1 MNNVTR
7 FPDDLVDY
15 FPRIFDALQPES
27 QSLADVLDPERSI
40 EDVARAQL
48 KGDFDR
54 HGPAMM
60 EIIEELRHKAS
71 IIPPLFDKA
80 YMHVYSELPNRRFFD
95 ETTSEELRRLTRGES
110 EGSSVILMDVDKLH
124 ALNERY
130 DYATGDK
137 FLKTAATNLKAAA
150 TRIRE
155 QIMGHED
162 IPDNNVIAHFGGD
175 EFAILITNESDETA
189 QRIATHLKDCL
200 EGMTFTA
207 PDGAEIPIGMSMGTV
222 HARKG
227 EEFSDIMKRANT
239 ALHTDKEVRAPIRDQ
254 LEADLSN

>member
-1 MNNVTR
+1 MNNVKR

-48 KGDFDR
+48 KGDFER

-95 ETTSEELRRLTRGES
+95 ETTSEELRRLTRGDS

-124 ALNERY
+124 AVNERY
-130 DYATGDK
+130 DYATGDD
-137 FLKTAATNLKAAA
+137 FLKAAA
-150 TRIRE
+150 THIRE
-155 QIMGHED
+155 QIRSHED

-175 EFAILITNESDETA
+175 EFAVLITNESDETA
-189 QRIATHLKDCL
+189 ERIAAHLKESL
-200 EGMTFTA
+200 EGLTFTA

-222 HARKG
+222 HAKKG

-239 ALHTDKEVRAPIRDQ
+239 ALHTDKEARAPIRDQ
-254 LEADLSN
+254 LEANLSN